1 MASRRVP
8 VFDGISSS
16 RRRVTQR
23 GASGRPEDTTLL
35 IARAKEARA
44 ARAAARAAAAA
55 ASQLQAAG
63 RGAAVGR
70 RDVAAR
76 AAALGGRLAAA
87 AAAAGPVLLSGE
99 SLPALL
105 REALY
110 VGTAGQAFV
119 AGTTPAVLPGGW
131 APWLPGLAKV
141 LSVERLAAA
150 ATAAA
155 ADDAGVGAEGGALA
169 ALGTAAGRVL
179 LLLLAGIGARAT
191 AGEQQA
197 DADGDVTMDSSD
209 VVAPLPPP
217 DDDVAAV
224 LAAVDV
230 LGSAS
235 AWAPPASSAVVSVAV
250 ARSAVEWGAFSSF
263 AAALAAPTVPVW
275 ALVRTS
281 LVFVDLC
288 LASAMA
294 CRGGPAAGAPA
305 VGEGSLLAAAPRHLV
320 ALVLSRWAA
329 SVLAVPGLST
339 ALSAT
344 ELAELDR
351 APTVRETIKTLAAS
365 ATLPAVAGGRVGADR
380 PLARVLFG
388 EAAVGGAQPATDASG
403 ALGSMEAAR
412 VAAGPI
418 DAAARVAA
426 YEAMLG
432 NLLDIGRG
440 AWTDEDAAYTATV
453 MSVLVRLLCAVPGL
467 TSRRGR
473 GAGEGDVGGGTDDL
487 DAASGMLDTESDSDS
502 DAEVRAPSSALAAET
517 PSQPATAVRGAGGAV
532 ASNRTELL
540 PLGRSI
546 GALRADL
553 LSRLGPLLDEQVVRR
568 LFDRCLP
575 RLEESCTGA
584 VASVGGGDVVTAAG
598 ETPASDV
605 CQMLT
610 LLARRRRNGSNLLC
624 NSIAFWV
631 PSSPSS
637 PHVLLRLW
645 AACSSVPLTTTKD
658 GRTLVTAARS
668 GTAAAA
674 SVSPM
679 GLTLRPT
686 CGPVLLLF
694 CRAYAHLLSIQDE
707 DEMYELQRPLSLVS
721 VCAIA
726 TALKA
731 TLVASVCPAAL
742 GLRWGTPVVA
752 GAVDLLSVRSVRA
765 AVVDVL
771 DRLHAADSRRRFVP
785 GPSFWLAP
793 ARSLESPGFVH
804 DAITAGAPPAAVDSA
819 ADAADAAGGANEG
832 SDGASGAPVDRGFV
846 VEPAFAVDPMSAAV
860 IDVDD
865 RRSFRFGGSRFGPA
879 PLDGGVPKHG
889 PDSGGGGRREQG
901 SAVRSAGDLL
911 HLCPYAVPFSTRVLV
926 FHAWV
931 AQRRIHSSAST
942 WVTVRRSRLFE
953 DALTHLG
960 GLPDHALRSRVRVKF
975 IDEHGLEEAGID
987 GGGVFKEFMHQLLAT
1002 ALSPSLYGLF
1012 KATDEQLLYPNPSS
1026 GLIMERH
1033 LSKFEFLGRMLAKA
1047 VFDGILVDVP
1057 LAGFVLAALLGRP
1070 YSPNDL
1076 RSLDPELHRNMML
1089 VKRMD
1094 AADVDSL
1101 GLTFTAVDNEFGEA
1115 REVELVRGGRD
1126 KAVTGANRVEYIQ
1139 RAAHHRLR
1147 QTRQQTMA
1155 LRRGFGTLI
1164 DPRWSRLFGERE
1176 LQLLLSGTRGAVD
1189 VADLQAS
1196 TVYTG
1201 GYTASTPVIVWF
1213 WETVVALPADLQSAL
1228 LLFVT
1233 SSPRAPLLGF
1243 RHLDPPFTIQRAHGT
1258 DRLPSASTCM
1268 NLLKLPEYGDAQT
1281 TGEKLRYALRS
1292 NAGFDLS

>member
-16 RRRVTQR
+16 RRRITQR
-23 GASGRPEDTTLL
+23 GASGRPEDTSLL

-55 ASQLQAAG
+55 ATQLQAAG
-63 RGAAVGR
+63 RGSAAGR

-76 AAALGGRLAAA
+76 AAALGCRLAAA
-87 AAAAGPVLLSGE
+87 AAADGAALTHGE

-119 AGTTPAVLPGGW
+119 AGATPAVLPDGW
-131 APWLPGLAKV
+131 ASWLPALARV

-150 ATAAA
+150 STAAA
-155 ADDAGVGAEGGALA
+155 ADDAAAGGEGKTLA
-169 ALGTAAGRVL
+169 ALANAAGRVL
-179 LLLLAGIGARAT
+179 ALLLAGIGAAASAAT
-191 AGEQQA
+191 GEQQT
-197 DADGDVTMDSSD
+197 DADGDATMGGSD
-209 VVAPLPPP
+209 ARAPLRLSAN
-217 DDDVAAV
+217 DVAAV
-224 LAAVDV
+224 LATVDV
-230 LGSAS
+230 LGNVA
-235 AWAPPASSAVVSVAV
+235 AWAPPASLAVVSVAV
-250 ARSAVEWGAFSSF
+250 ARSAVEWGAFSFF
-263 AAALAAPTVPVW
+263 AAALAASAVPVW
-275 ALVRTS
+275 ALVGTS
-281 LVFVDLC
+281 LVFVNLC

-294 CRGGPAAGAPA
+294 CRGGPSAGAPSVA
-305 VGEGSLLAAAPRHLV
+305 TGCIPAGAPRYV
-320 ALVLSRWAA
+320 VSMVLSRWAT
-329 SVLAVPGLST
+329 SMLAVPGLST

-351 APTVRETIKTLAAS
+351 TPTVRETINTLAAS
-365 ATLPAVAGGRVGADR
+365 ATLPAAPGGRVGSDR

-388 EAAVGGAQPATDASG
+388 DAAEGGAQPATDGSV
-403 ALGSMEAAR
+403 ALGTLEAAQ

-426 YEAMLG
+426 YEALLG

-467 TSRRGR
+467 TYRRDR
-473 GAGEGDVGGGTDDL
+473 KASEGDVVGGTVDL
-487 DAASGMLDTESDSDS
+487 DAVSGMLDSDSDS
-502 DAEVRAPSSALAAET
+502 DSEAVGGGPSSVLTAGT
-517 PSQPATAVRGAGGAV
+517 SSQPATAVTGGRGAGAG
-532 ASNRTELL
+532 RHTDPL
-540 PLGRSI
+540 PLGRST

-553 LSRLGPLLDEQVVRR
+553 LSRLGPLLDDQVVRR

-575 RLEESCTGA
+575 RLEEGGTGV
-584 VASVGGGDVVTAAG
+584 VAAVGGGDVVAAAG

-610 LLARRRRNGSNLLC
+610 LLARRRRGGSNLLC

-631 PSSPSS
+631 PASPTS

-645 AACSSVPLTTTKD
+645 AACSSVPLATTTD

-668 GTAAAA
+668 GTAAAVP
-674 SVSPM
+674 VSPM
-679 GLTLRPT
+679 GLTLRAT

-742 GLRWGTPVVA
+742 GLRWGTPAVA

-793 ARSLESPGFVH
+793 ARSLESAGFVR
-804 DAITAGAPPAAVDSA
+804 DAITAGAPPAAADAA
-819 ADAADAAGGANEG
+819 ADAAIAADGARE
-832 SDGASGAPVDRGFV
+832 GASGAPVDPAFV
-846 VEPAFAVDPMSAAV
+846 VEPAFAVDPMSSAV

-865 RRSFRFGGSRFGPA
+865 RRSFRFGGSFGPA
-879 PLDGGVPKHG
+879 PLDGGIPKHG
-889 PDSGGGGRREQG
+889 PDSGGSGRREQG

-942 WVTVRRSRLFE
+942 WVTIWRSRLFE

-1094 AADVDSL
+1094 AADVDTL

-1126 KAVTGANRVEYIQ
+1126 MAVTGANRVEYIQ

-1155 LRRGFGTLI
+1155 LRRGFNTLI

-1201 GYTASTPVIVWF
+1201 GYTASTPVVVWF
-1213 WETVVALPADLQSAL
+1213 WETIVALPADLQSAL

>member
-1 MASRRVP
+1 MASRRIP
-8 VFDGISSS
+8 VFDGITTT

-23 GASGRPEDTTLL
+23 GASGRPEETTLL

-55 ASQLQAAG
+55 ATQLQAAG
-63 RGAAVGR
+63 RGAAAGR

-76 AAALGGRLAAA
+76 EAALGGRLAV
-87 AAAAGPVLLSGE
+87 AAAAGVASSGGE

-119 AGTTPAVLPGGW
+119 AGVTPALLPGGW
-131 APWLPGLAKV
+131 APWLPALARV

-150 ATAAA
+150 ATVAA
-155 ADDAGVGAEGGALA
+155 ADDAATGREGGGMLA
-169 ALGTAAGRVL
+169 ALATAAGRIL
-179 LLLLAGIGARAT
+179 PLLLAGCSIAASAAT
-191 AGEQQA
+191 WELQLDAGK
-197 DADGDVTMDSSD
+197 DVTMGGSN
-209 VVAPLPPP
+209 AATPLPLAA
-217 DDDVAAV
+217 DDMAAL
-224 LAAVDV
+224 LAAVDILSNV
-230 LGSAS
+230 AV
-235 AWAPPASSAVVSVAV
+235 WAPPATLAVVSIAV
-250 ARSAVEWGAFSSF
+250 ARSAVEWDAFSAF
-263 AAALAAPTVPVW
+263 AAALATSWVTAGELMS
-275 ALVRTS
+275 AS

-294 CRGGPAAGAPA
+294 CRGGPSASTLMAAK
-305 VGEGSLLAAAPRHLV
+305 GSLPASAPHHVV
-320 ALVLSRWAA
+320 APVLTRWAT
-329 SVLAVPGLST
+329 SVLAVPCLATVLST
-339 ALSAT
+339 TQLDD
-344 ELAELDR
+344 LDR
-351 APTVRETIKTLAAS
+351 TPTVRETMKVLAALP
-365 ATLPAVAGGRVGADR
+365 TLPSAFWGQSGADR

-388 EAAVGGAQPATDASG
+388 EAHVGGAHPAADASS
-403 ALGSMEAAR
+403 ALGTLEAAR

-418 DAAARVAA
+418 DASARVLFHAA
-426 YEAMLG
+426 LLG
-432 NLLDIGRG
+432 NLFDIGHR
-440 AWTDEDAAYTATV
+440 AWTGDDTAYTATV
-453 MSVLVRLLCAVPGL
+453 MSVLVRLLCALPWL
-467 TSRRGR
+467 TSRRDW
-473 GAGEGDVGGGTDDL
+473 GASEKDVGGGTIDL
-487 DAASGMLDTESDSDS
+487 NVASGMLDSDSDS
-502 DAEVRAPSSALAAET
+502 DLDTEGGGPTGTS
-517 PSQPATAVRGAGGAV
+517 SQPATAAKVGGA
-532 ASNRTELL
+532 ASNVSLTESR
-540 PLGRSI
+540 PFGRSI

-553 LSRLGPLLDEQVVRR
+553 LSRFGHLLDEQVVRR

-575 RLEESCTGA
+575 RMES
-584 VASVGGGDVVTAAG
+584 GGGDVTAAG
-598 ETPASDV
+598 NGDAVAAAGVSAASDM
-605 CQMLT
+605 CRML
-610 LLARRRRNGSNLLC
+610 LVLARRRQGGSNLLC

-631 PSSPSS
+631 PASPTS

-645 AACSSVPLTTTKD
+645 AACSSVPLATTKD
-658 GRTLVTAARS
+658 GRTLVTAARP
-668 GTAAAA
+668 GALAAAP
-674 SVSPM
+674 VSPM
-679 GLTLRPT
+679 GLTLRPS
-686 CGPVLLLF
+686 CGPLLVLF
-694 CRAYAHLLSIQDE
+694 CRSYAHLLSIQDE

-742 GLRWGTPVVA
+742 GLRWGTPAVA
-752 GAVDLLSVRSVRA
+752 GAVDLLSMKSVRA

-785 GPSFWLAP
+785 EPNFWLAP
-793 ARSLESPGFVH
+793 ARSLESAGFVR
-804 DAITAGAPPAAVDSA
+804 DAITAGAPPAAVDA
-819 ADAADAAGGANEG
+819 TADAATTADAASEGG
-832 SDGASGAPVDRGFV
+832 DGASGAPVNPAFV
-846 VEPAFAVDPMSAAV
+846 VEPAFAVDPMSSAV

-865 RRSFRFGGSRFGPA
+865 RRSFRFGGSRVGPA
-879 PLDGGVPKHG
+879 PLDGGVPKHRS
-889 PDSGGGGRREQG
+889 DSGEGGRREQG
-901 SAVRSAGDLL
+901 SPVRAAGDLL
-911 HLCPYAVPFSTRVLV
+911 HLCPYAVPFSTRVHV
-926 FHAWV
+926 FRAWV
-931 AQRRIHSSAST
+931 AQRHIHSSGST
-942 WVTVRRSRLFE
+942 WVTIRRSRLFE

-960 GLPDHALRSRVRVKF
+960 GLPDHAFRSWVRVKF

-1012 KATDEQLLYPNPSS
+1012 KATDEQQLYPNPSS

-1076 RSLDPELHRNMML
+1076 RSLDPELYRNMVV

-1094 AADVDSL
+1094 AADVESL

-1126 KAVTGANRVEYIQ
+1126 IAVTGANRVEYFQ

-1147 QTRQQTMA
+1147 QTREQTMA
-1155 LRRGFGTLI
+1155 LRRGFSTLI

-1176 LQLLLSGTRGAVD
+1176 LQLLLSGTGGAVD

-1196 TVYTG
+1196 TIYTG
-1201 GYTASTPVIVWF
+1201 GYTASTSVVVWF
-1213 WETVVALPADLQSAL
+1213 WETVVALPADLQAAL

-1243 RHLDPPFTIQRAHGT
+1243 QHLDPPFTIQRAHGT

-1268 NLLKLPEYGDAQT
+1268 NLLKLPEYEDAQT
-1281 TGEKLRYALRS
+1281 TGEKLRYALRA

>member
-1 MASRRVP
+1 MPATP
-8 VFDGISSS
+8 G
-16 RRRVTQR
+16 
-23 GASGRPEDTTLL
+23 
-35 IARAKEARA
+35 
-44 ARAAARAAAAA
+44 
-55 ASQLQAAG
+55 
-63 RGAAVGR
+63 
-70 RDVAAR
+70 
-76 AAALGGRLAAA
+76 
-87 AAAAGPVLLSGE
+87 GE

-110 VGTAGQAFV
+110 VGTTGQAFV
-119 AGTTPAVLPGGW
+119 TGVTPAVLPGGW
-131 APWLPGLAKV
+131 APWLPDLARL
-141 LSVERLAAA
+141 LSVESLAAA
-150 ATAAA
+150 AMAAAA
-155 ADDAGVGAEGGALA
+155 ADDAAAAAGGAGALTALA
-169 ALGTAAGRVL
+169 TATGRVL
-179 LLLLAGIGARAT
+179 LLLLAGIGAAASAATGERAT
-191 AGEQQA
+191 AAGGDVPMAGNDA
-197 DADGDVTMDSSD
+197 DA
-209 VVAPLPPP
+209 PLLPAA
-217 DDDVAAV
+217 DDVAAV

-230 LGSAS
+230 LGNVD
-235 AWAPPASSAVVSVAV
+235 AWAPPASITAVSVAV
-250 ARSAVEWGAFSSF
+250 ARSAVEWGVFSAFTT
-263 AAALAAPTVPVW
+263 LAAPVVPAW

-288 LASAMA
+288 LASATA
-294 CRGGPAAGAPA
+294 CHGGPSAGAPTA
-305 VGEGSLLAAAPRHLV
+305 PSGSIPAGAPHHVV
-320 ALVLSRWAA
+320 ASVLSRWAT
-329 SVLAVPGLST
+329 SVLAVPGLSR
-339 ALSAT
+339 ALSVT
-344 ELAELDR
+344 ELAALDR
-351 APTVRETIKTLAAS
+351 TPTVRETMKVLAAS
-365 ATLPAVAGGRVGADR
+365 ATLPAAPGGRVGADR
-380 PLARVLFG
+380 ALARVLFG
-388 EAAVGGAQPATDASG
+388 EAAVGGAQPVTDASAAQG
-403 ALGSMEAAR
+403 VLEAAR

-418 DAAARVAA
+418 VASARVIA
-426 YEAMLG
+426 YEALLG

-467 TSRRGR
+467 TSRRDQ
-473 GAGEGDVGGGTDDL
+473 GAGEGDVGETTVDL
-487 DAASGMLDTESDSDS
+487 DAASGMLDTESDSGS
-502 DAEVRAPSSALAAET
+502 DAESGGRAPVLAAGT
-517 PSQPATAVRGAGGAV
+517 SSQPAAAAKVGGA
-532 ASNRTELL
+532 ASAGAVTE
-540 PLGRSI
+540 PAPVGRGRAS
-546 GALRADL
+546 LRADL

-575 RLEESCTGA
+575 RLGEGGA
-584 VASVGGGDVVTAAG
+584 EVAAAVGGGNAVIAPG

-610 LLARRRRNGSNLLC
+610 LLARRRRGGSNLLC

-631 PSSPSS
+631 PASPTS

-645 AACSSVPLTTTKD
+645 AACSTVPLATTNG
-658 GRTLVTAARS
+658 GRTLVTVTKT
-668 GTAAAA
+668 GGAAAA
-674 SVSPM
+674 PAW
-679 GLTLRPT
+679 LTLRPT

-707 DEMYELQRPLSLVS
+707 DEMYELQRPLTLES
-721 VCAIA
+721 VCTIA

-742 GLRWGTPVVA
+742 GLRWGTPAVT
-752 GAVDLLSVRSVRA
+752 GAVDLLRVRSVRA

-793 ARSLESPGFVH
+793 SRSLESAGFVR
-804 DAITAGAPPAAVDSA
+804 DAITAGAPPAVVDAA
-819 ADAADAAGGANEG
+819 ADAASAAGGA
-832 SDGASGAPVDRGFV
+832 SDGGDGVSGAPVDPAFV
-846 VEPAFAVDPMSAAV
+846 VEPAFAVDPVSSAV

-879 PLDGGVPKHG
+879 PLDGGVPKRG
-889 PDSGGGGRREQG
+889 PGSGGGGRREQG
-901 SAVRSAGDLL
+901 SAIRSAGDLL

-931 AQRRIHSSAST
+931 AQRRIHSSTST
-942 WVTVRRSRLFE
+942 WVTIRRSRLLE
-953 DALTHLG
+953 DALTHMS

-1012 KATDEQLLYPNPSS
+1012 KATDEQLLYPNPAS

-1033 LSKFEFLGRMLAKA
+1033 LSKFEFLGRMLGKA

-1076 RSLDPELHRNMML
+1076 RSLDPELHRNMMV

-1094 AADVDSL
+1094 AADVESL

-1115 REVELVRGGRD
+1115 REVELVGGGRD
-1126 KAVTGANRVEYIQ
+1126 MAVTGANRVEYIQ

-1147 QTRQQTMA
+1147 QTREQTKA
-1155 LRRGFGTLI
+1155 LRRGFGALI
-1164 DPRWSRLFGERE
+1164 DPRWARLFGERE

-1196 TVYTG
+1196 TIYTG
-1201 GYTASTPVIVWF
+1201 GYTAATPVVVWF
-1213 WETVVALPADLQSAL
+1213 WEAVQAMPADLQSAL

-1281 TGEKLRYALRS
+1281 TGAKLRYALRS